1 MMMDCG
7 SLSAGVAP
15 RERQA
20 AATRGWRVVRRWS
33 GLEAFDGWPPSP
45 VGRKGPS
52 WPWPWATGGMG
63 ALAALGGSLLMCQSG
78 GLTGLIGGGA
88 KVNQAAT
95 A

>member
-1 MMMDCG
+1 MG
-7 SLSAGVAP
+7 
-15 RERQA
+15 
-20 AATRGWRVVRRWS
+20 GWRVVRTGWTYVLTVGRLLLSVGGPS
-33 GLEAFDGWPPSP
+33 GL
-45 VGRKGPS
+45 GP
-52 WPWPWATGGMG
+52 GGMG